1 MQEKLSLWATCVST
15 LSMASFA
22 GLAALLR
29 SKQVLTWRNIL
40 SATMNSGV
48 AGLVVGLT
56 WYQLY
61 DGQEHVL
68 FMICISAL
76 AGLGGMSLL
85 DFLVTCFQ
93 HGHGLNIT
101 ISLKPGEKPDTP
113 HTPTAR
119 KGHQDHAE

>member
-1 MQEKLSLWATCVST
+1 MQEKLSLWATCVAT

-29 SKQVLTWRNIL
+29 SQQVLTWRNIL

-56 WYQLY
+56 CYQLY

-85 DFLVTCFQ
+85 DFLITCFQ

-101 ISLKPGEKPDTP
+101 ISLKPGEAEDAKLPDGEEKT
-113 HTPTAR
+113 HDA
-119 KGHQDHAE
+119 K